1 MSKLGI
7 KEIYSRK
14 DLQSLWAFD
23 SGSRQ
28 TQRNELLKQQNPD
41 SDNEIEQTLD
51 EAAAYFETK
60 VVS

>member
-1 MSKLGI
+1 MT
-7 KEIYSRK
+7 
-14 DLQSLWAFD
+14 AD

-41 SDNEIEQTLD
+41 SDNVIEQTLD